1 MLRKIE
7 MKQEFQ
13 FRANGWGL
21 GLLLAEIITVL
32 MYFTQCFSQLNM
44 VLFSL

>member
-7 MKQEFQ
+7 MKQEFR

-21 GLLLAEIITVL
+21 EASISRNYHGINVFQAAFLTVE
-32 MYFTQCFSQLNM
+32 YSVIF
-44 VLFSL
+44 

>member
-7 MKQEFQ
+7 MKQEFR

-21 GLLLAEIITVL
+21 EASISRNYHSINVFQAAFFTVE
-32 MYFTQCFSQLNM
+32 YSVIF
-44 VLFSL
+44 